1 MTEEFDLYDSAR
13 RVSTTQKL
21 VHETMSNCL
30 TKQMP
35 EQLEAS
41 PDSKL
46 SQNFP
51 PNKFPLNRQVLLH
64 IPKITSTRTTCQIL
78 HALLQVR
85 KRRMRTKLPTLGVSK
100 HKETMLLGH
109 HDHN

>member
-13 RVSTTQKL
+13 RATTQKL

-30 TKQMP
+30 TKQRP
-35 EQLEAS
+35 EQLEPS

-51 PNKFPLNRQVLLH
+51 PNKFPLNRQELH
-64 IPKITSTRTTCQIL
+64 IPKHQL
-78 HALLQVR
+78 
-85 KRRMRTKLPTLGVSK
+85 
-100 HKETMLLGH
+100 E
-109 HDHN
+109 